1 MTLFSRVLT
10 KKQIN
15 SSILNIPYGGIK
27 MDNDKRELEKSKIQ
41 TRLKKIEGQVRG
53 VQRMIEN
60 GSSCSDVLI
69 QIAAIKSAVNKV
81 GTLVFEN
88 HAQECLRNTYEGYD
102 ETEGVE
108 ELMKILSNFIK

>member
-1 MTLFSRVLT
+1 M
-10 KKQIN
+10 KEN
-15 SSILNIPYGGIK
+15 E
-27 MDNDKRELEKSKIQ
+27 KRETEKKKIQ

-53 VQRMIEN
+53 VQKMIDK
-60 GSSCSDVLI
+60 GASCSEVLI
-69 QIAAIKSAVNKV
+69 QIAAVKSAVNKV

-102 ETEGVE
+102 ESEGVE

>member
-1 MTLFSRVLT
+1 MNQDIERTT
-10 KKQIN
+10 
-15 SSILNIPYGGIK
+15 
-27 MDNDKRELEKSKIQ
+27 EKNKIQ

-53 VQRMIEN
+53 VQKMLDN

-88 HAQECLRNTYEGYD
+88 HAQECLRTSFEGYD
-102 ETEGVE
+102 DNENLE
-108 ELMKILSNFIK
+108 ELMKILSNFIR